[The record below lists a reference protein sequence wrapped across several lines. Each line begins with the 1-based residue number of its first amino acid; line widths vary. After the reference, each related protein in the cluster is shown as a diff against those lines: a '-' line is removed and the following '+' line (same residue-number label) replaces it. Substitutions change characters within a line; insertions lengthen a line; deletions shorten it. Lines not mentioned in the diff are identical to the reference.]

1 MAGATMQWI
10 RDGLHLIEH
19 AADSEQLAQACSE
32 ELSVYLVPAFTGL
45 GAPYWDPHARAALFG
60 LTRDTGIKEIVT
72 AALMSVCYQTRDL
85 VDAIAAD
92 GASLQQL
99 RVDGGMARND
109 YVMQKLADLLNCE
122 VHRPLI
128 TETTTL
134 GAAYV
139 AGLQAGLFEGLDQ
152 ISSKWQLQ
160 HAFLPEKDH
169 QWREQQYAGWLDA
182 INRTR
187 TEQ

>member
-1 MAGATMQWI
+1 
-10 RDGLHLIEH
+10 
-19 AADSEQLAQACSE
+19 
-32 ELSVYLVPAFTGL
+32 
-45 GAPYWDPHARAALFG
+45 
-60 LTRDTGIKEIVT
+60 
-72 AALMSVCYQTRDL
+72 
-85 VDAIAAD
+85 
-92 GASLQQL
+92 
-99 RVDGGMARND
+99 MARND